1 METYLKCLLRCVPRV
16 ELTDRHLNNILF
28 LHKIH
33 GKLGGLYSKLYLKC
47 FNLHKDEQKDMYKM
61 ARLFIAYDGALEGG
75 RDQDW
80 WFKQCVDRMGESTTY
95 WSGETPFRVKYEMS
109 KDDPQRYPLTF
120 VYFKHRML
128 YFTVRS
134 FIIKNKYW
142 LAGLTLAYLL

>member
-16 ELTDRHLNNILF
+16 ELTDRHLKNILL

-33 GKLGGLYSKLYLKC
+33 GKLGGLYSKLYLEC
-47 FNLHKDEQKDMYKM
+47 FNLH
-61 ARLFIAYDGALEGG
+61 
-75 RDQDW
+75 
-80 WFKQCVDRMGESTTY
+80 
-95 WSGETPFRVKYEMS
+95 

-142 LAGLTLAYLL
+142 LAGLILAYLL